1 MSHLNGLERDYAA
14 RGLSVLGLTS
24 EARDRT
30 DAWVEARE
38 IAFAYGFESGDVARS
53 LGVRSFPV
61 AFLVAPDGRIVWEGH
76 PRGVDAKLLD
86 QHLEGALEKPLY
98 EWEGDAVAIREAYL
112 AGRYADALRAAVE
125 LAREDPLGEEAQRR
139 VAREDDEV
147 ELVLPRAVAPD
158 EVGQLVVARPDAE
171 GALAGVR
178 RDGGA
183 LKRGPAAHELERH
196 RRPLGEL
203 RGGEAVAADFS
214 RRTSRAAWSG
224 GHASSRRRRAARC
237 PRAAAAGVQ
246 ARRHAYETKLSS
258 KSSAS
263 CYIELVLGFE
273 PLHLL
278 ASLC

>member
-125 LAREDPLGEEAQRR
+125 LAREDPLGEEAQRVLGAILEAR
-139 VAREDDEV
+139 VASLEAALQRGD
-147 ELVLPRAVAPD
+147 VLRAMR
-158 EVGQLVVARPDAE
+158 GAE
-171 GALAGVR
+171 ALEPGLQ
-178 RDGGA
+178 G
-183 LKRGPAAHELERH
+183 LPELERVRAIRARVTEDEALAAQLRVQERVLEVTARTPKRKSECRQQMDAL
-196 RRPLGEL
+196 RRLCEGYEGTFVGQQIEAKIQEL
-203 RGGEAVAADFS
+203 YQLRN
-214 RRTSRAAWSG
+214 R
-224 GHASSRRRRAARC
+224 
-237 PRAAAAGVQ
+237 
-246 ARRHAYETKLSS
+246 
-258 KSSAS
+258 
-263 CYIELVLGFE
+263 
-273 PLHLL
+273 LL
-278 ASLC
+278 Y